1 MSRRNRS
8 AAFYVETA
16 ITLFFLLCTAAVIA
30 QLFST
35 ALQNSRLAGE
45 MTRAEFAA
53 EEEAE
58 RLAAAPTLGDWA
70 AAVQG
75 AGAQLTRDGD
85 SYTARLPLNEGEG
98 GGWVLV
104 ELQAEETDGGRLA
117 RAQISAGR
125 GEKASFSLETGRY
138 WQGEGGQP

>member
-35 ALQNSRLAGE
+35 ALRNSRLAEE

-58 RLAAAPTLGDWA
+58 RLAASPSLEGWVVA
-70 AAVQG
+70 AQE
-75 AGAQLTRDGD
+75 AGAQLSQDGGD
-85 SYTARLPLNEGEG
+85 YTARLPLGEG
-98 GGWVLV
+98 DGEGWVLV
-104 ELQAEETDGGRLA
+104 ELQTEETFGGQLA

-125 GEKASFSLETGRY
+125 GERACFSLETGRY
-138 WQGEGGQP
+138 WQGGGGQP

>member
-35 ALQNSRLAGE
+35 ALQSSHLAEE

-58 RLAAAPTLGDWA
+58 RLAAAPTLEDWA

-75 AGAQLTRDGD
+75 AGAQLSQDGD
-85 SYTARLPLNEGEG
+85 RYTARLLLGEG
-98 GGWVLV
+98 DGWVLV
-104 ELQAEETDGGRLA
+104 ELQAEETAGGRLA

-125 GEKASFSLETGRY
+125 REKASFSLESGRY

>member
-35 ALQNSRLAGE
+35 ALQNSHLAEE

-58 RLAAAPTLGDWA
+58 RLAAAPTLEDWV

-75 AGAQLTRDGD
+75 AGAQLSRGGD
-85 SYTARLPLNEGEG
+85 HYTARLPLGEG
-98 GGWVLV
+98 DGWVLV
-104 ELQAEETDGGRLA
+104 ELQAEETAGGRLA

>member
-35 ALQNSRLAGE
+35 ALQNSRLAEE

-58 RLAAAPTLGDWA
+58 RLAAAPTLGI
-70 AAVQG
+70 
-75 AGAQLTRDGD
+75 
-85 SYTARLPLNEGEG
+85 
-98 GGWVLV
+98 
-104 ELQAEETDGGRLA
+104 GRRPY
-117 RAQISAGR
+117 RAPG
-125 GEKASFSLETGRY
+125 
-138 WQGEGGQP
+138 PN

>member
-1 MSRRNRS
+1 MCIRDS
-8 AAFYVETA
+8 
-16 ITLFFLLCTAAVIA
+16 
-30 QLFST
+30 FST
-35 ALQNSRLAGE
+35 ALQNSRLAEE

-70 AAVQG
+70 AVVQG

-85 SYTARLPLNEGEG
+85 RYTARLPLGEG
-98 GGWVLV
+98 DGWVLV